1 MSHDDGDVRLEIRI
15 DAAPET
21 VFALLTD
28 PARMQSWF
36 AEVVEVDPR
45 PGGLFRIS
53 GPSGVSIEGTYL
65 EVVPNCKVVFTWG
78 GVEGL
83 KAGQTTV
90 EFLLE
95 PDGSG
100 TLLRLRH
107 YGLPPPTV
115 ESHRR
120 GWMLSGLAKL
130 RDAAEGRRPTRLCL
144 SDLAEQGRSI

>member
-1 MSHDDGDVRLEIRI
+1 MSDEERDVRLEIRI

-36 AEVVEVDPR
+36 AEEVEVDPR

-65 EVVPNCKVVFTWG
+65 EVVQNCKIVFTWG

-144 SDLAEQGRSI
+144 SDLAEQRGSI